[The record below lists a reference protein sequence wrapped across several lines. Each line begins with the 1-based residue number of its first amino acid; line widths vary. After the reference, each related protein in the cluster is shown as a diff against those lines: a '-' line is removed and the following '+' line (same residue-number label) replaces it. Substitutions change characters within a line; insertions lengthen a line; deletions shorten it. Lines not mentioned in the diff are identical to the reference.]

1 MNRPTVIAVL
11 SLTILV
17 YLLGSRIPVL
27 DIDSAQYASMSRE
40 MLERGDF
47 LHVYDEG
54 RDYLDKPPF
63 LFWVSAFSMKV
74 FGQDNFA
81 FRLPSLLFSILALYA
96 VYRFARL
103 YYNETIARLAAL
115 ILATSQALFL
125 ITHDVRTDTIL
136 MSWVIIALWQLAE
149 WFQRRKPLNMILGF
163 AAIAGGMLT
172 KGPIALIV
180 PALAFGVHFIFRR
193 ELFKQVF
200 RWQNIA
206 GLFIIAVLLLPMTTG
221 LYQQFDMHP
230 EKTVNGKQGV
240 SGVRFFYWTQS
251 FGRITG
257 ESEWNNH
264 ASFFFLFQNMLWSF
278 LPWIIFFTCGLFAT
292 VKELWQKKFKIAG
305 SEEGITIGGFIL
317 AYVALGLSKYQLPH
331 YIFVVFPLAAVIT
344 AVFLYN
350 LLWENKYAGF
360 KKILVPFHIVLLAL
374 MWFVPAALCFWAFPQ
389 IPFFYKLLSVLLPAG
404 YLILLFAKKIRQRLL
419 LLCFYTSTGI
429 NFILTGG
436 FYPELL
442 TYQGGSEAG
451 KWVHDHKIEKEKFK
465 AFRYPHFRSLHFYAR
480 NIVPQVTET
489 SNIHTGDFVLTDSTG
504 LDLLKQSGKQYTIKM
519 EGDNFHVAMLNA
531 TFINPETRE
540 KAVKKYYIAEIK

>member
-1 MNRPTVIAVL
+1 MNRPAIVAVL
-11 SLTILV
+11 SLTFLV
-17 YLLGSRIPVL
+17 YLLGARIPVL

-63 LFWVSAFSMKV
+63 LFWVSALSMKV
-74 FGQDNFA
+74 FGPYNFA
-81 FRLPSLLFSILALYA
+81 FRLPSVLFSLLALYA
-96 VYRFARL
+96 VYRLARL
-103 YYNETIARLAAL
+103 YYNNTIAILSAL
-115 ILATSQALFL
+115 VLATSQALFL

-136 MSWVIIALWQLAE
+136 MSWVIVALWQLAE
-149 WFQRRKPLNMILGF
+149 WFQRRKPLNLILGF

-180 PALAFGVHFIFRR
+180 PALALGVHFILRR
-193 ELFKQVF
+193 ELFKQLF

-206 GLFIIAVLLLPMTTG
+206 GLFIIAVLLIPMTTG

-264 ASFFFLFQNMLWSF
+264 AGFFFLFQNMLWSF
-278 LPWIIFFTCGLFAT
+278 LPWIVFFTCSLFAT
-292 VKELWQKKFKIAG
+292 VKKLWQKKFKITG
-305 SEEGITIGGFIL
+305 NEEGITIGGFIL

-350 LLWENKYAGF
+350 LLWENKYAAL
-360 KKILVPFHIVLLAL
+360 KKILVPFHFVLLAL
-374 MWFVPAALCFWAFPQ
+374 MWFVPATLCFWAFPQ

-404 YLILLFAKKIRQRLL
+404 YFILLFVKKIRQRLL

-451 KWVHDHKIEKEKFK
+451 KWVHEHKIKEGKFK

-480 NIVPQVTET
+480 SIVPQVTET
-489 SNIHTGDFVLTDSTG
+489 NNIHTGDFVLTDSAG
-504 LDLLKQSGKQYTIKM
+504 LAQLKQSGKDYTIKT
-519 EGDNFHVAMLNA
+519 EGGNFHVAMLNA
-531 TFINPETRE
+531 TFINPGTRE
-540 KAVKKYYIAEIK
+540 KALKKYYIAEIK